1 MEERFHSAGRAKHF
15 SNRFSPG
22 PRSGGLQNGETEKLN
37 SPMEN
42 QRWPVWARAL
52 LGRPVLLGA
61 VQVGTVSDVIANT
74 SLGHLLG
81 FEVRGR
87 DAYARFLPWVGAE
100 IEPDHIAVRSVFS
113 LLSSCELPLY
123 LDYGVRL
130 SERLVHEEPNG
141 SAPAREPGRHT
152 LRDLIVDRHGDV
164 SAVVF
169 ADGSRRR
176 RARLEAVPA
185 GDASSTRPAA

>member
-1 MEERFHSAGRAKHF
+1 
-15 SNRFSPG
+15 
-22 PRSGGLQNGETEKLN
+22 LQNGETEKLK
-37 SPMEN
+37 SPMGN
-42 QRWPVWARAL
+42 QRWPVWARTL
-52 LGRPVLLGA
+52 MGRPVRLGA

-74 SLGHLLG
+74 ALGHLLG

-87 DAYARFLPWVGAE
+87 DAYARFLPWVGAD
-100 IEPDHIAVRSVFS
+100 IEADHIAVRSVFS

-130 SERLVHEEPNG
+130 SDRLASEGTNG
-141 SAPAREPGRHT
+141 SAPAREPGQK

-164 SAVVF
+164 SAIVF

-176 RARLEAVPA
+176 RGRLEAVSA
-185 GDASSTRPAA
+185 GDAPSTRPAA